1 MKRAPIRSAIFAG
14 AARRTDAVSLAGALA
29 MPGTVDVTCMAV
41 GAPEPHGVSETAA
54 GVVGFTLRKPKPS
67 DDGSAT
73 SSDRCALRWMN

>member
-1 MKRAPIRSAIFAG
+1 MS
-14 AARRTDAVSLAGALA
+14 
-29 MPGTVDVTCMAV
+29 GTVDVTCMAV